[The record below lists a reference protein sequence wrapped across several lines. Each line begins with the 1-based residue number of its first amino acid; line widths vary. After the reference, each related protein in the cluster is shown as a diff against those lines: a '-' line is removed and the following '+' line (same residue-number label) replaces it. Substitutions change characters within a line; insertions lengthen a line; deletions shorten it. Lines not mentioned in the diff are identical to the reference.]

1 MTLQFTKHGKER
13 AKQRQITEQMIRN
26 TINKL
31 NNINSIKNRKV
42 YITDRTLSYTIVADI
57 QKNKIHIITIIT
69 EKGVINITGRNPAIK
84 IVS

>member
-1 MTLQFTKHGKER
+1 
-13 AKQRQITEQMIRN
+13 MIRQ

-31 NNINSIKNRKV
+31 NNLNSIKNRKV

-57 QKNKIHIITIIT
+57 QNNKIHIITIIT
-69 EKGVINITGRNPAIK
+69 EKGVIAITGRNPAIK